1 MTCGFFLFLQVMR
14 SLRWISCKR
23 MNRKSI
29 LMNWKKNGLA
39 SSSGMTRLK
48 SATWIDGIVPYE
60 LESGL
65 G

>member
-1 MTCGFFLFLQVMR
+1 MVFFVSSGHEKFEVDILQTDEQKKYIDE
-14 SLRWISCKR
+14 LE
-23 MNRKSI
+23 
-29 LMNWKKNGLA
+29 KNGLA